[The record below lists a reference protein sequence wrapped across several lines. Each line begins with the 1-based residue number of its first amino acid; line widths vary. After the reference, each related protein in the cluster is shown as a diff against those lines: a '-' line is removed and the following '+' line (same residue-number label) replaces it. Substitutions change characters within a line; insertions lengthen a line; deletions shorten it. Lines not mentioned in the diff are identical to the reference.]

1 MAFNFPAFEYFGYSK
16 NICSRNEN
24 YFLKT
29 MTKRSQMKANIILCL
44 KNVKLYIRL
53 HSDQFELTD
62 SDLKTKGSPDILL
75 LAMMMWVNLLPT
87 VVTKSDKQVL
97 ETALLELQDE
107 GWKNKKK
114 IKLLF

>member
-1 MAFNFPAFEYFGYSK
+1 
-16 NICSRNEN
+16 
-24 YFLKT
+24 
-29 MTKRSQMKANIILCL
+29 MTKRSQMKTNIIQCL
-44 KNVKLYIRL
+44 KNVKLHLFRFTL
-53 HSDQFELTD
+53 DQFELTD

-107 GWKNKKK
+107 G
-114 IKLLF
+114 

>member
-1 MAFNFPAFEYFGYSK
+1 M
-16 NICSRNEN
+16 
-24 YFLKT
+24 KT
-29 MTKRSQMKANIILCL
+29 NIIHCL

-107 GWKNKKK
+107 GWKNK
-114 IKLLF
+114 IKFSLFLHNFKSS